1 MIGCLLGMSGAASLQ
16 ARILWSDP
24 SWHLLYNTSQ
34 VLQIPISALPGQSDL
49 SKATR
54 FFRFTIDPI
63 SDFFTEPTGKYEAGL
78 IFSDKG
84 DLHLG
89 IGNAWNAW
97 GYSAFRAAETGLGNE
112 TDGEVDLN
120 SELAEVSGL
129 SRFEPPRFG
138 VQRTIVVRVQ
148 FIPGENDQVTM
159 WLQPDLSAGS
169 NELRMTRDQT
179 TVFRANASF
188 DRILLSHRGGGHGWR
203 IGNLA
208 IATQFEDLTNQ
219 YPWQNPWF
227 ISLALALMSTL
238 MGGLG
243 WRQAKLRA
251 LRLQEERDGLAEQNA
266 LEQERKRIAR
276 DLHDELGATLSEIS
290 LLCSIAQSSSKPLQE
305 LEKIE
310 SRALRSVEALEEIVW
325 SVDPKADS
333 VWSFLDH
340 SSRFAAD
347 FLSSARIRLDLL
359 MPSVVMAGNLT
370 AAARH
375 NLFLAFKE
383 ALNNVVKHAQA
394 DLVTIRFDPNPKL
407 LTLEVSD
414 NGRGFCPS
422 SDNTGN
428 DNSQH
433 HGLGNM
439 RSRLA
444 SVGGSM
450 SIDSQPN
457 RGTTVRFQV
466 PVRPTVEN
474 P

>member
-1 MIGCLLGMSGAASLQ
+1 VIGCLLGVSGVASLQ

-24 SWHLLYNTSQ
+24 SWHLISNTNQ
-34 VLQIPISALPGQSDL
+34 VLPIPIHALLGQGDRSNTTL
-49 SKATR
+49 

-63 SDFFTEPTGKYEAGL
+63 SDFFTDQTGNYEAGL
-78 IFSDKG
+78 VFSDK
-84 DLHLG
+84 DELHLG

-97 GYSAFRAAETGLGNE
+97 GYSAFHAAEPGFGNS
-112 TDGEVDLN
+112 TQGEFDLN
-120 SELAEVSGL
+120 SEVAEVSSL
-129 SRFEPPRFG
+129 SRFEPPRIG
-138 VQRTIVVRVQ
+138 VQRTIVARVQ
-148 FIPGENDQVTM
+148 YIPGENDQVTV

-169 NELRMTRDQT
+169 SELRMTRDQT
-179 TVFRANASF
+179 TVFRADASF
-188 DRILLSHRGGGHGWR
+188 DQILLSHRGGGHGWR
-203 IGNLA
+203 MGNLA
-208 IATQFEDLTNQ
+208 IATHFEDLTDP
-219 YPWQNPWF
+219 YAWQNPWF
-227 ISLALALMSTL
+227 LSLALALASTL
-238 MGGLG
+238 IGGMG
-243 WRQAKLRA
+243 WWQAKLRA
-251 LRLQEERDGLAEQNA
+251 LRFQEERDGLAEQNA

-290 LLCSIAQSSSKPLQE
+290 LLCSIAQSSKKPLEE
-305 LEKIE
+305 LVKIE

-333 VWSFLDH
+333 VRSFLDH

-359 MPSVVMAGNLT
+359 MPSVVMDGNLT

-394 DLVTIRFDPNPKL
+394 DRVTIRFDPNPTL

-422 SDNTGN
+422 SDNTDN
-428 DNSQH
+428 DNSQR

-457 RGTTVRFQV
+457 RGTTVSFRV
-466 PVRPTVEN
+466 PVRPMVEG

>member
-1 MIGCLLGMSGAASLQ
+1 MFGAASLQ
-16 ARILWSDP
+16 ARILWSDR
-24 SWHLLYNTSQ
+24 SWHLLYNTNQ
-34 VLQIPISALPGQSDL
+34 VLPIPLSALPGHDDI

-63 SDFFTEPTGKYEAGL
+63 SDFFTEQTGRYEAGL

-97 GYSAFRAAETGLGNE
+97 GYSAFRTAETGFGNE
-112 TDGEVDLN
+112 NDGEVDLN

-148 FIPGENDQVTM
+148 FIPGENDQVTV

-169 NELRMTRDQT
+169 DELQMTRDQT

-188 DRILLSHRGGGHGWR
+188 DRIQLSHRGGGHGWR
-203 IGNLA
+203 IGNVA
-208 IATQFEDLTNQ
+208 IATQFEDLTDQ

-238 MGGLG
+238 IGGLG
-243 WRQAKLRA
+243 WRQAKSRV
-251 LRLQEERDGLAEQNA
+251 LRLQQERDELVEHNA

-290 LLCSIAQSSSKPLQE
+290 LLCSIAQSSKQPSLE
-305 LEKIE
+305 LDKIE

-333 VWSFLDH
+333 VRSFVDH
-340 SSRFAAD
+340 ASRFAAD

-359 MPSVVMAGNLT
+359 PPSVVMIGTLP

-394 DLVTIRFDPNPKL
+394 DQVNIRFDPTPKL
-407 LTLEVSD
+407 LTIHVSD
-414 NGRGFCPS
+414 NGRGMSPS
-422 SDNTGN
+422 LVHAGN
-428 DNSQH
+428 DGSQR
-433 HGLGNM
+433 HGLENM
-439 RSRLA
+439 RSRLE
-444 SVGGSM
+444 SVGGSVT
-450 SIDSQPN
+450 IDSQPN
-457 RGTTVRFQV
+457 RGTTLCFQV
-466 PVRPTVEN
+466 PVRSTAEAS
-474 P
+474 